1 MPCLPQRF
9 RGSAPHSVL
18 RSALLL
24 SYRRRLRGIESSAV
38 RACEAV
44 AQSVLPSSPSASLS
58 APPPP
63 PPQYLPRNRG
73 AGRSSLRRAASAA
86 AAAALGSPV
95 VDIHLCVG
103 EEQEQPPSPSLN
115 DVGLLLSSAVL
126 LGESILLHLF
136 EQTYSEEFMMQPI

>member
-1 MPCLPQRF
+1 MPC
-9 RGSAPHSVL
+9 
-18 RSALLL
+18 
-24 SYRRRLRGIESSAV
+24 V

-63 PPQYLPRNRG
+63 PPPQYLPRNRG
-73 AGRSSLRRAASAA
+73 TGRSSLRSAASAAAAA